1 MQSKKERCRRFLV
14 SHSNVFLLICMV
26 LLFLVFLGF
35 VGKADQK
42 EVNSLAGET
51 ISFLETVC
59 QRYDSYAYGQTA
71 DVLKDIFDKAEG
83 VREFATTEE
92 LSDED
97 YLLRFSK
104 THRITGILVTDGEA
118 NPTAWADVNGTDAS
132 RLWQPFLF
140 NENRDNIIQYKKKA
154 YNGRVTVQDKEY
166 NVTIVSR
173 KDTDGLILCYSEVT
187 DVATDIYQASL
198 EHTMT
203 NNTFHKNPEI
213 VISDKNGIVA
223 TNIPSLQSGKSEF
236 LGSFNMQ
243 GYDPDEMIVFHLNG
257 NVWYGKCKAF
267 GNYYI
272 YVFYRGSEVYS
283 NTLSLL
289 AVFIAIYAILC
300 MAVLLLR
307 RHSERKHLKEE
318 QQQMNMIRA
327 ISKLYVSTTMVHL
340 EQGTME
346 GIESSERV
354 RYILDQSTDA
364 KTVVN
369 LLTEQVIAPEYR
381 EAYRAFLDLATMEE
395 RLKQKADVSLVFQ
408 DVYGVWFSGYL
419 IPVAYGKDGKLQDVL
434 FVSRNIDDYM
444 QTEER
449 YKEQLRKTAMEAE
462 IANAAKSSFL
472 RRMSHDVRTPVN
484 GILGMAALAQKSLE
498 KAEEAGIEESIKD
511 TSEYIRKMIISAD
524 YLQELLDDIL
534 RMSKLESGKV
544 TFEERPFD
552 LLQIIHETTEFMEA
566 RAKQKQVHLTVDTSA
581 LTQAHVIGSP
591 MHFRQVMQNLV
602 SNAIKFNHAG
612 GEVLLEFRE
621 QLQENEMVQ
630 ITFDCKDTGCGMSEE
645 FQKHAF
651 EPFEQERDSARTT
664 YEGTGLGLS
673 VTKQILERR
682 GGTISFVSEKGMGT
696 TFTVT
701 IPFKIDHIC
710 KEEHEEDYAESSIAG
725 VKILLVEDNE
735 LNLEIAR
742 VMLEEEGAVITVA
755 HNGVEAVELF
765 RQSEEGTFDIILMD
779 IMMPEMDGLEAT
791 RTIRQM
797 QHPDAVKIPVFAM
810 TANAFVEDVERSRAA
825 GMNEHL
831 AKPLRIETVIA
842 AIAKY
847 YGGAETS
854 MAESPEHSQT

>member
-1 MQSKKERCRRFLV
+1 
-14 SHSNVFLLICMV
+14 
-26 LLFLVFLGF
+26 
-35 VGKADQK
+35 
-42 EVNSLAGET
+42 
-51 ISFLETVC
+51 
-59 QRYDSYAYGQTA
+59 
-71 DVLKDIFDKAEG
+71 
-83 VREFATTEE
+83 
-92 LSDED
+92 
-97 YLLRFSK
+97 
-104 THRITGILVTDGEA
+104 
-118 NPTAWADVNGTDAS
+118 
-132 RLWQPFLF
+132 
-140 NENRDNIIQYKKKA
+140 
-154 YNGRVTVQDKEY
+154 
-166 NVTIVSR
+166 
-173 KDTDGLILCYSEVT
+173 
-187 DVATDIYQASL
+187 
-198 EHTMT
+198 
-203 NNTFHKNPEI
+203 
-213 VISDKNGIVA
+213 
-223 TNIPSLQSGKSEF
+223 
-236 LGSFNMQ
+236 
-243 GYDPDEMIVFHLNG
+243 
-257 NVWYGKCKAF
+257 
-267 GNYYI
+267 
-272 YVFYRGSEVYS
+272 
-283 NTLSLL
+283 
-289 AVFIAIYAILC
+289 
-300 MAVLLLR
+300 
-307 RHSERKHLKEE
+307 
-318 QQQMNMIRA
+318 
-327 ISKLYVSTTMVHL
+327 
-340 EQGTME
+340 
-346 GIESSERV
+346 
-354 RYILDQSTDA
+354 
-364 KTVVN
+364 
-369 LLTEQVIAPEYR
+369 
-381 EAYRAFLDLATMEE
+381 
-395 RLKQKADVSLVFQ
+395 
-408 DVYGVWFSGYL
+408 
-419 IPVAYGKDGKLQDVL
+419 
-434 FVSRNIDDYM
+434 
-444 QTEER
+444 
-449 YKEQLRKTAMEAE
+449 
-462 IANAAKSSFL
+462 
-472 RRMSHDVRTPVN
+472 MSHDVRTPVN

-581 LTQAHVIGSP
+581 LTQAHVTGSP

>member
-1 MQSKKERCRRFLV
+1 MQSKKERCRRFLA
-14 SHSNVFLLICMV
+14 SHNNVFVLTGMI
-26 LLFLVFLGF
+26 LLFLIFLIF
-35 VGKADQK
+35 VGKADQR

-104 THRITGILVTDGEA
+104 THRITGILVTDGDA

-132 RLWQPFLF
+132 RLWQPFLL

-154 YNGRVTVQDKEY
+154 YNGKVTVQNKEY

-187 DVATDIYQASL
+187 DVATDIYSTSL
-198 EHTMT
+198 ENTMT

-223 TNIPSLQSGKSEF
+223 TNIQSLQSGKSEF

-243 GYDPDEMIVFHLNG
+243 GSYDPDEMIVFHLNG
-257 NVWYGKCKAF
+257 KVWYGKCKAF

-318 QQQMNMIRA
+318 QQQMNTIRA
-327 ISKLYVSTTMVHL
+327 ISRLYVSTSMIHL
-340 EQGTME
+340 EQGTIE
-346 GIESSERV
+346 GIEASARV
-354 RYILDQSTDA
+354 RHVLEQSTDA
-364 KTVVN
+364 KIVAN
-369 LLTEQVIAPEYR
+369 MLADQVIAPEHR

-408 DVYGVWFSGYL
+408 DVEGVWFSGYL
-419 IPVAYGKDGKLQDVL
+419 VPVAYGKDGKLQDVL

-462 IANAAKSSFL
+462 IANAAKTSFL

-498 KAEEAGIEESIKD
+498 KADGAGTEERIKE
-511 TSEYIRKMIISAD
+511 TSEYIRKMAVSAD
-524 YLQELLDDIL
+524 YLQELMDDIL

-544 TFEERPFD
+544 IFEERPFD
-552 LLQIIHETTEFMEA
+552 LLQIIRETTEFMEERA
-566 RAKQKQVHLTVDTSA
+566 RGKQVHLAVDTSA
-581 LTQAHVIGSP
+581 LTQAYVIGSP
-591 MHFRQVMQNLV
+591 MHFRQVIQNLV
-602 SNAIKFNHAG
+602 SNAIKFNHPG

-621 QLQENEMVQ
+621 QLQENDMVQ
-630 ITFDCKDTGCGMSEE
+630 ITFVCKDTGCGMSEE

-696 TFTVT
+696 TFTVM

-710 KEEHEEDYAESSIAG
+710 KEKHEEDHAESSIAG

-742 VMLEEEGAVITVA
+742 AMLEEEQAVITVA
-755 HNGVEAVELF
+755 HNGVEAVEIF
-765 RQSEEGTFDIILMD
+765 RQSEAGTFDIILMD

-797 QHPDAVKIPVFAM
+797 SHPDAVKIPVFAM

-831 AKPLRIETVIA
+831 AKPLHIETVIA

-847 YGGAETS
+847 YGGVET
-854 MAESPEHSQT
+854 EK